1 MATIMLSY
9 QPRKAGGRLSL
20 QWQQKVL
27 SKRKNLILDAE
38 DSRTELFQMDANM
51 TTNIEPEDLALV

>member
-1 MATIMLSY
+1 M
-9 QPRKAGGRLSL
+9 